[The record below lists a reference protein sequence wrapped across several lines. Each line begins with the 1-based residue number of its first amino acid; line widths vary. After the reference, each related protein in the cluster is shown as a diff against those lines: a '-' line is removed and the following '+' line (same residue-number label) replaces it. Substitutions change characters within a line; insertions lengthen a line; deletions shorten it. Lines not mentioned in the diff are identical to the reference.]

1 MGIFKN
7 PFGKK
12 NKKPEQK
19 GQLVLSMPMFQGDK
33 AYSLDAV
40 VEDLKQHWKLN
51 VKDIEGDDTV
61 AILTIEDE
69 TVAIALMPIP
79 IPTQELEPLYEYSY
93 LWDGVEEETKAHTRH
108 AIVSVMSGSKDII
121 KRYSILSKVNASIL
135 RTCENAIGVY
145 HGTSTLL
152 VPNELYINLAELMKE
167 NTLPIQLW
175 VYVGIINDGNKSS
188 VYTYGMKEF
197 DKSEMEI
204 IDVDMESSEL
214 YYFLSSIIEYVLA
227 EDIILND
234 GETIGFTED
243 EKIKI
248 TESKAVY
255 VDGNSLKLE
264 LSEM

>member
-1 MGIFKN
+1 MLGAFKKMFKN
-7 PFGKK
+7 QTEKVK
-12 NKKPEQK
+12 SKEK
-19 GQLVLSMPMFQGDK
+19 VILSMPMFQGDK

-152 VPNELYINLAELMKE
+152 VPKELYINLAELMKE

-204 IDVDMESSEL
+204 IDVDMEGSEL
-214 YYFLSSIIEYVLA
+214 YYFLLSILEYVLA

-248 TESKAVY
+248 IESKAVY
-255 VDGNSLKLE
+255 VDGNSLKLD
-264 LSEM
+264 L

>member
-1 MGIFKN
+1 
-7 PFGKK
+7 
-12 NKKPEQK
+12 
-19 GQLVLSMPMFQGDK
+19 
-33 AYSLDAV
+33 
-40 VEDLKQHWKLN
+40 
-51 VKDIEGDDTV
+51 
-61 AILTIEDE
+61 
-69 TVAIALMPIP
+69 
-79 IPTQELEPLYEYSY
+79 
-93 LWDGVEEETKAHTRH
+93 
-108 AIVSVMSGSKDII
+108 
-121 KRYSILSKVNASIL
+121 
-135 RTCENAIGVY
+135 
-145 HGTSTLL
+145 
-152 VPNELYINLAELMKE
+152 MKE

>member
-1 MGIFKN
+1 MFKN
-7 PFGKK
+7 QTEKVK
-12 NKKPEQK
+12 SKEK
-19 GQLVLSMPMFQGDK
+19 VILSMPMFQGDK
-33 AYSLDAV
+33 AYSLDVV

-93 LWDGVEEETKAHTRH
+93 LWDGVEEETKAHKRH
-108 AIVSVMSGSKDII
+108 AIVSVMSGSKEDII

-167 NTLPIQLW
+167 NTW
-175 VYVGIINDGNKSS
+175 
-188 VYTYGMKEF
+188 
-197 DKSEMEI
+197 
-204 IDVDMESSEL
+204 
-214 YYFLSSIIEYVLA
+214 
-227 EDIILND
+227 
-234 GETIGFTED
+234 
-243 EKIKI
+243 
-248 TESKAVY
+248 
-255 VDGNSLKLE
+255 
-264 LSEM
+264 